1 MDDGRKTENQ
11 QKEFA
16 AEMKKLMEIAA
27 LENYTSLSS
36 CVQGT
41 GTSAIDFTFEK
52 VSNYYCIIMQLV
64 RF

>member
-41 GTSAIDFTFEK
+41 GTYTNI
-52 VSNYYCIIMQLV
+52 LHL
-64 RF
+64 